1 MGKSIEIMWHIGKKE
16 KESEGKNETEKERKY
31 KEI

>member
-1 MGKSIEIMWHIGKKE
+1 MGKNIEIMWLIGK